1 MATKTT
7 AKTVS
12 TAQAKSDLALTSVT
26 GTYTVS
32 ATNTIAAA
40 DVLQMV
46 KVPAGATIQEV
57 ILSCSDLDTNGTPT
71 LAMVVGDGTTTDRF
85 IITSG
90 TIGRTAAGLV
100 RMDNHAG
107 HGYQYTA
114 ADTIDVV
121 ISAVATAATTGTI
134 VLTVVYSLDA

>member
-12 TAQAKSDLALTSVT
+12 TAQAKSALAMTSVT

-32 ATNTIAAA
+32 ATNTIAAT

-46 KVPAGATIQEV
+46 RVPAGATIQEV

-71 LAMVVGDGTTTDRF
+71 LAMVVGDGTTTNRF
-85 IITSG
+85 IATTS
-90 TIGRTAAGLV
+90 IGQTAAGLV
-100 RMDNHAG
+100 RMDQHGG

-134 VLTVVYSLDA
+134 VLTVIYSLDA